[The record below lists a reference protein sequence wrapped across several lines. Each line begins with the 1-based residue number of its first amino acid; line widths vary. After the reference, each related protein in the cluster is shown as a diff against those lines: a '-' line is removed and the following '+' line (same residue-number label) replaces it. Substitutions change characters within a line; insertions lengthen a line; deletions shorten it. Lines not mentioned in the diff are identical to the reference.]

1 MTRGAL
7 LRWRQ
12 HAGAHAAA
20 VAALAPLPPSAVAV
34 AAAPRRAAENGEA
47 AAEAEALETAAEK
60 ERTFASPGLFANTDP
75 EHMRMATAASPA
87 ASPANSAANS
97 AAALPPGSGQLREA
111 REEECSVVITPPF
124 LREARAAAVRAARS
138 EAMRGGLGGL
148 FRGDNQRMRAPPDVL
163 PLNGGAS
170 RGHGHGHARPAAREA
185 TSAVQDAPPEPLAP
199 APAEPPRHPAPAPTA
214 PPAPVE
220 LSGLARAVAR
230 AEARAAQEVTARA
243 PVGTASL
250 RPLWRR
256 WKRRVARHR
265 AAQRERA
272 RERESDRESEKE
284 RERERQR
291 QTSRDVSP
299 RRAQALGTAQAAV
312 AAAAAAAAAAADRS
326 RDRDR
331 DRHAQKGSVSQQ
343 GATKGSVSQG
353 GSNAKRGV
361 TAVAAVAV
369 TRREG
374 EAAARLGAELVSER
388 EARRAE
394 AEALR
399 GEVSEEPSTLE

>member
-1 MTRGAL
+1 M
-7 LRWRQ
+7 
-12 HAGAHAAA
+12 
-20 VAALAPLPPSAVAV
+20 
-34 AAAPRRAAENGEA
+34 
-47 AAEAEALETAAEK
+47 ETAAEK
-60 ERTFASPGLFANTDP
+60 ERAFASPGLFANTDP
-75 EHMRMATAASPA
+75 EHMRTATA

-185 TSAVQDAPPEPLAP
+185 TSASQDAPPEPLAP

-214 PPAPVE
+214 PPAPAE

-230 AEARAAQEVTARA
+230 AEARAAPVFTSRA

-265 AAQRERA
+265 AAQREHA
-272 RERESDRESEKE
+272 RERESERARDVERESE
-284 RERERQR
+284 RQRERQ
-291 QTSRDVSP
+291 RDVSP
-299 RRAQALGTAQAAV
+299 RRAQALSTAQAAV

-326 RDRDR
+326 RDRDRDR

-353 GSNAKRGV
+353 GSNANRGV

-388 EARRAE
+388 EARKVE
-394 AEALR
+394 AEGLR
-399 GEVSEEPSTLE
+399 GEVSEEPSTLEC